1 MGALRYAGAGA
12 LAVTALAV
20 AAGTGD
26 PAAAGVAADDPPNV
40 VVVMTDDQT
49 QASLP
54 FMTTVESE
62 LAAQGATFANN
73 FTNWPLCCPSR
84 ATFYTGQYAHN
95 HRVLGNSP
103 PDGGWVSFDDSST
116 LPVWLQQ
123 AGYRTIHI
131 GKYLNGY
138 GEGDNPPAYV
148 PPGWNEWYAATAG
161 TTQSVYNYT
170 LNQNGSLVDRA
181 AAVTDFKQDVF
192 SDLAVDAI
200 QRNAPG
206 GPFFMGVMYTAPHSG
221 GPNPSPQPPSN
232 CGATAK
238 PAPRHADSFNG
249 EPLPIPP
256 NFNEADVSDKPA
268 AIQALPAITAAETT
282 TIQRKYRCR
291 IESLLSVDEGVARIL
306 DALEAAGELD
316 NTLVVF
322 TSDNG
327 FFHGEHRVQNGKNRI
342 YEEAAR
348 VPLVMRGPGVPAGVT
363 VDDLAI
369 NADLAPTI
377 LDATGATAGLV
388 QDGRSLLPFAEH
400 PDRFH
405 GRELLIEKGDV
416 TDDSDDDGV
425 IQSGTFSAIHTGRYV
440 YVANA
445 TGELELYDLATD
457 PYQLDN
463 QVNNPAYDAVE
474 ADLAS
479 RLATLRSCAGETC
492 RTKPD
497 LRLKVPKSHR
507 EGGRSCREAKDFI
520 ARVRG
525 SAAAD
530 LVLVSFS
537 VGSEAAGQAKAGPFK
552 KEILPRLLR
561 AKNRPEIRVTAEL
574 LDGRLQSLQKRVRIC
589 PARAR

>member
-1 MGALRYAGAGA
+1 MRYAGLGALVATTLAAATGAGPKAVAGA
-12 LAVTALAV
+12 PE
-20 AAGTGD
+20 
-26 PAAAGVAADDPPNV
+26 PAQPNV

-54 FMTTVESE
+54 FMATVESE
-62 LAAQGATFANN
+62 LVAQGAAFANS

-103 PDGGWVSFDDSST
+103 PDGGWENFNDSST

-123 AGYRTIHI
+123 AGYHTIHI

-138 GEGDNPPAYV
+138 GERNNPSEYV

-161 TTQSVYNYT
+161 TTQSVYDYT
-170 LNQNGSLVDRA
+170 LNQNGALVQRG

-221 GPNPSPQPPSN
+221 GPNPSPQPPTN
-232 CGATAK
+232 CGASAK

-249 EPLPIPP
+249 EALPIPP
-256 NFNEADVSDKPA
+256 NFNESDVADKPA
-268 AIQALPAITAAETT
+268 AIQALPAITAQETT

-291 IESLLSVDEGVARIL
+291 IESLLSVDEGVGRIL
-306 DALEAAGELD
+306 DALEASGELD
-316 NTLVVF
+316 ETLVVF

-342 YEEAAR
+342 YEESAR
-348 VPLVMRGPGVPAGVT
+348 VPLVIRGPGVPAGVT

-377 LDATGATAGLV
+377 LDAAGTAPGLV

-425 IQSGTFSAIHTGRYV
+425 VQSGTFSAIHTSGYV

-445 TGELELYDLATD
+445 TGELELYDLGVD
-457 PYQLDN
+457 PFQLDN
-463 QVNNPAYDAVE
+463 QVNNPAYDAIE
-474 ADLAS
+474 ASLAS
-479 RLATLRSCAGETC
+479 RLATLRSCAGEGC

-497 LRLKVPKSHR
+497 LRLKLPKSQR
-507 EGGRSCREAKDFI
+507 ENGRSCRDAKDFV

-525 SAAAD
+525 SAAGD
-530 LVLVSFS
+530 LVLVGFS
-537 VGSEAAGQAKAGPFK
+537 VGAEPAGQATAGPFK

-561 AKNRPEIRVTAEL
+561 AKKRPEIRVVAEL
-574 LDGRLQSLQKRVRIC
+574 LDGRIQSLQKRVRIC
-589 PARAR
+589 R

>member
-1 MGALRYAGAGA
+1 MATVALGVIVG
-12 LAVTALAV
+12 TP
-20 AAGTGD
+20 AAGQEE
-26 PAAAGVAADDPPNV
+26 PAARPNV

-49 QASLP
+49 QASLALMP
-54 FMTTVESE
+54 TVQSE
-62 LAAQGATFANN
+62 LAANGATFANS

-95 HRVLGNSP
+95 HHVLGNSP
-103 PDGGWVSFDDSST
+103 PDGGWVSFDDAST

-123 AGYRTIHI
+123 AGYHTVHI

-148 PPGWNEWYAATAG
+148 PPGWNEWNAATAG
-161 TTQSVYNYT
+161 TTQSVYDYT
-170 LNQNGSLVDRA
+170 LNQNGALVGRG
-181 AAVTDFKQDVF
+181 AAVADFKQDVF

-200 QRNAPG
+200 QRNAPE

-221 GPNPSPQPPSN
+221 GPNPNPQPPSN
-232 CGATAK
+232 CGSSAK
-238 PAPRHADSFNG
+238 PAPRHADSFNN

-256 NFNEADVSDKPA
+256 SYNEADVSDKPA
-268 AIQALPAITAAETT
+268 AIQALPSITEARFTNT
-282 TIQRKYRCR
+282 QRRYRCR
-291 IESLLSVDEGVARIL
+291 IESLLSVDEGVGRIV

-316 NTLVVF
+316 ETIIVF

-327 FFHGEHRVQNGKNRI
+327 FFAGEHRVETGKNRV
-342 YEEAAR
+342 YEEAVR
-348 VPLVMRGPGVPAGVT
+348 VPLVIRGPGVPAGVT

-377 LDATGATAGLV
+377 VEAAGATAGRV
-388 QDGRSLLPFAEH
+388 PDGRSLLPFAEH

-405 GRELLIEKGDV
+405 GRELLLEKGDV
-416 TDDSDDDGV
+416 VDDDDDDAP
-425 IQSGTFSAIHTGRYV
+425 QSGTFAAIHTGRYV
-440 YVANA
+440 YVENL
-445 TGELELYDLATD
+445 TGELELYDLELD

-479 RLATLRSCAGETC
+479 RLASLRSCAGESC

-497 LRLKVPKSHR
+497 LRLKLPKSKR
-507 EGGRSCREAKDFI
+507 ENGRSCRNPRDFI
-520 ARVRG
+520 ARIRG
-525 SAAAD
+525 AGAAD
-530 LVLVSFS
+530 LVLVSFG
-537 VGSEAAGQAKAGPFK
+537 VGTAEAGEAKAGPFK

-574 LDGRLQSLQKRVRIC
+574 LDGRKLTLQKRVRIC
-589 PARAR
+589 G